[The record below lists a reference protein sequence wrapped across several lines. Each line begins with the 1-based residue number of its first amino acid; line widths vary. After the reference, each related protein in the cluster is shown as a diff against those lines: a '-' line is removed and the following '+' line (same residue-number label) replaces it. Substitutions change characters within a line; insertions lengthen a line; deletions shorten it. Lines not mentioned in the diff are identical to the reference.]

1 MKDEIGRPFCFVC
14 PDCDGDVEGCP
25 DPACENE
32 GVGHHVEEQG
42 EFSGCSVVGVKLD
55 DCQRRYAKEDE

>member
-1 MKDEIGRPFCFVC
+1 MEDKIGRRFHLVC
-14 PDCDGDVEGCP
+14 PDCDGDVESCE

-42 EFSGCSVVGVKLD
+42 EFSGCWTVDV
-55 DCQRRYAKEDE
+55 